1 MRNGSHLIFGAVL
14 GATLLAS
21 SFVWAD
27 GGPQCRRPGG
37 DHQAVRG
44 HHGEGQT
51 SVGTHVLRHLLKN
64 KQELGL
70 SDEQIGKLRGLALDA
85 DRAGIR
91 ANADVLVSERE
102 LRSLLWDEKAELTAI
117 EAKVREHE
125 NFEAT
130 ARIIGIKARRDLMGQ
145 LTPEQREKRKALRE
159 QRHRHPGQS
168 THAEGGESGKPTES
182 AAVTNPDAADLEFS
196 ELEDGLSAG

>member
-1 MRNGSHLIFGAVL
+1 MRNGSRLILGTVL
-14 GATLLAS
+14 GATLMAT

-27 GGPQCRRPGG
+27 GGPQCQRQGG
-37 DHQAVRG
+37 HHALSGR
-44 HHGEGQT
+44 HGEGQAG
-51 SVGTHVLRHLLKN
+51 VGTHVLRHSLRH

-91 ANADVLVSERE
+91 ANADVQVSERE

-130 ARIIGIKARRDLMGQ
+130 ARIIGIKARRDLIGL
-145 LTPEQREKRKALRE
+145 LTPEQQEKRKALRE
-159 QRHRHPGQS
+159 QRHRHQGQS
-168 THAEGGESGKPTES
+168 MRAEGGDAG
-182 AAVTNPDAADLEFS
+182 AAAEAVAMNPDAADLEFS

>member
-1 MRNGSHLIFGAVL
+1 MM
-14 GATLLAS
+14 TS
-21 SFVWAD
+21 SVWAD
-27 GGPQCRRPGG
+27 GGQQCRRPGG
-37 DHQAVRG
+37 NPHAVAG
-44 HHGEGQT
+44 HEGYRQT
-51 SVGTHVLRHLLKN
+51 SAGTHMLRHLLRH

-102 LRSLLWDEKAELTAI
+102 LRALLWDEKAELAAI
-117 EAKVREHE
+117 EAKVREYE

-130 ARIIGIKARRDLMGQ
+130 ARMIGIKVRRDLIGQ
-145 LTPEQREKRKALRE
+145 LTPEQQEKRKALRE
-159 QRHRHPGQS
+159 QRHRHQGQLMR
-168 THAEGGESGKPTES
+168 AEEGNSGRATE
-182 AAVTNPDAADLEFS
+182 AVVINPDAADLEFS

>member
-1 MRNGSHLIFGAVL
+1 MRQGSQLIFGVVL
-14 GATLLAS
+14 GATVMAS

-27 GGPQCRRPGG
+27 GGQQCRRSGG
-37 DHQAVRG
+37 SPHAVAG
-44 HHGEGQT
+44 HDGYRQT
-51 SVGTHVLRHLLKN
+51 SVGTHMLHHLLKD

-70 SDEQIGKLRGLALDA
+70 SDKQIGKLRGLALDA

-102 LRSLLWDEKAELTAI
+102 LRSLLWDEKAELAAI

-125 NFEAT
+125 SLEAT
-130 ARIIGIKARRDLMGQ
+130 ARIIGIKARRDLIGL
-145 LTPEQREKRKALRE
+145 LTAEQREKRKALHE
-159 QRHRHPGQS
+159 QRHRHQGHS
-168 THAEGGESGKPTES
+168 MRTVGGEAG
-182 AAVTNPDAADLEFS
+182 AVAGAVAINPDAGDLEFS

>member
-1 MRNGSHLIFGAVL
+1 M
-14 GATLLAS
+14 
-21 SFVWAD
+21 
-27 GGPQCRRPGG
+27 
-37 DHQAVRG
+37 
-44 HHGEGQT
+44 
-51 SVGTHVLRHLLKN
+51 LRHLLKN

-102 LRSLLWDEKAELTAI
+102 LHALLWDEKAELAAI

-130 ARIIGIKARRDLMGQ
+130 ARMIGIKARRDLIGL

-159 QRHRHPGQS
+159 QRHQS
-168 THAEGGESGKPTES
+168 QSMHAEGGESGKASE
-182 AAVTNPDAADLEFS
+182 AAAINPDAADLEFS

>member
-1 MRNGSHLIFGAVL
+1 MKNGSRLILGAVL

-37 DHQAVRG
+37 NQHAMAG
-44 HHGEGQT
+44 HDGYRQT
-51 SVGTHVLRHLLKN
+51 SVGTHLLRHVLRY

-85 DRAGIR
+85 DKAGIR

-102 LRSLLWDEKAELTAI
+102 LRSLLWDEKAELAAI

-125 NFEAT
+125 SFEAT
-130 ARIIGIKARRDLMGQ
+130 ARIIGIKARRDLIGV

-159 QRHRHPGQS
+159 QRHRHPGRS
-168 THAEGGESGKPTES
+168 MHAEGGEPGRATE
-182 AAVTNPDAADLEFS
+182 AVAINPDGADLEIS